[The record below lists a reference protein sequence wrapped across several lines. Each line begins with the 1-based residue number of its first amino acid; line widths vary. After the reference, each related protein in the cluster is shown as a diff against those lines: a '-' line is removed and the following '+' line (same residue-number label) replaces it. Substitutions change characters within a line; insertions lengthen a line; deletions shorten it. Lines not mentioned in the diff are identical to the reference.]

1 MTSNNATNRTRPK
14 LSTVLANTVATV
26 ATLSSYLAMVA
37 FARDVLD
44 MSVFLA
50 YTTAGVFEMMLFTVA
65 ILARERAQAGK
76 PYGTF
81 MLLTVVFATAAGAF
95 AGWEE
100 IYAGHPWQ
108 AAAFRLLVAWSA
120 AAAWHFE
127 FLGLKE
133 LSTGI
138 SWRAARI
145 NRRMQAVQEATEA
158 LFRARDLGKTKTI
171 KKRESAYIRAVS
183 RARRMVTPDEMRALT
198 EAQQDSADA
207 LVSHLAFTRS
217 GHERINAAFEGRG
230 VQVPRVERRATVR
243 TVTPNAP
250 TVPTVAPVA
259 SVAVPTNATETED
272 APEPAVTAASAETS
286 RTSIAAT
293 VARETGEG
301 RLCYGCGKP
310 LPASATARARYCVE
324 YDENG
329 RRSQRCKNLFNSGR
343 GYRAKA
349 GVSEPA
355 FA

>member
-65 ILARERAQAGK
+65 ILARERAQEGK

-81 MLLTVVFATAAGAF
+81 MLLTVLFATAAGAF

-158 LFRARDLGKTKTI
+158 LFRARDIGKTNVI
-171 KKRESAYIRAVS
+171 KKREKAYIRAVS
-183 RARRMVTPDEMRALT
+183 RARHLVTPDEMRALT

-230 VQVPRVERRATVR
+230 IQAPRVERRATVR
-243 TVTPNAP
+243 TVATNAV
-250 TVPTVAPVA
+250 TVASVAPVA
-259 SVAVPTNATETED
+259 SVASLTNETENED
-272 APEPAVTAASAETS
+272 APAPAVTAARAETP
-286 RTSIAAT
+286 RTSVAAT
-293 VARETGEG
+293 VARDSGQG

-310 LPASATARARYCVE
+310 LPASATARARYCIE
-324 YDENG
+324 YDESG
-329 RRSQRCKNLFNSGR
+329 RRSQRCKNLYNSGR

-349 GVSEPA
+349 DVSEPA

>member
-1 MTSNNATNRTRPK
+1 MTSNNATQRNRPK
-14 LSTVLANTVATV
+14 LSSVLANTVATV

-37 FARDVLD
+37 FARDVLE
-44 MSVFLA
+44 MSAFLA

-65 ILARERAQAGK
+65 ILARERAEAGK

-145 NRRMQAVQEATEA
+145 NRRMQTVQEATEA
-158 LFRARDLGKTKTI
+158 LFRARDLGKTNVI
-171 KKRESAYIRAVS
+171 KKREAAYIRAVS
-183 RARRMVTPDEMRALT
+183 RARHLVTPDEMRALT

-207 LVSHLAFTRS
+207 LVSHLTFTRS

-230 VQVPRVERRATVR
+230 VQVPRVERRATLR

-250 TVPTVAPVA
+250 TVPTVALPA
-259 SVAVPTNATETED
+259 KENGTED
-272 APEPAVTAASAETS
+272 APAPAVAAANADTPRTAV
-286 RTSIAAT
+286 AAT
-293 VARETGEG
+293 VTREAGEG
-301 RLCYGCGKP
+301 RLCDGCGKP

-329 RRSQRCKNLFNSGR
+329 RRLQRCKNLFNSGR
-343 GYRAKA
+343 GYRAKD

>member
-1 MTSNNATNRTRPK
+1 MTSNNTTQRNRPK
-14 LSTVLANTVATV
+14 LSSVLANTVATV
-26 ATLSSYLAMVA
+26 ATLSSYIAMVN
-37 FARDVLD
+37 FATHVLE
-44 MSVFLA
+44 MNPIYA
-50 YTTAGVFEMMLFTVA
+50 YATAGVFEMMLFTVA
-65 ILARERAQAGK
+65 ILARERAKDDK
-76 PYGTF
+76 PYGMF
-81 MLLTVVFATAAGAF
+81 MLLTVVFATAAGCF

-100 IYAGHPWQ
+100 IYVGHPWG
-108 AAAFRLLVAWSA
+108 AAVFRLMVAWSA

-145 NRRMQAVQEATEA
+145 NRRMQKVQEATEA
-158 LFRARDLGKTKTI
+158 LFRARDLGKTNVI
-171 KKRESAYIRAVS
+171 KKREKAYIRAVS
-183 RARRMVTPDEMRALT
+183 RARRMVTPEEMRALT

-250 TVPTVAPVA
+250 TVPTVAPVESTA
-259 SVAVPTNATETED
+259 NATETEV
-272 APEPAVTAASAETS
+272 APEPAVTAASAAEKP
-286 RTSIAAT
+286 RTSVAAT
-293 VARETGEG
+293 VTRDTGSG
-301 RLCYGCGKP
+301 RLCDGCGKP

-324 YDENG
+324 YDESG
-329 RRSQRCKNLFNSGR
+329 RRSQRCKNLFNAGR
-343 GYRAKA
+343 GYRMKA
-349 GVSEPA
+349 TASEPA

>member
-1 MTSNNATNRTRPK
+1 MTSNNGTQRNRPK
-14 LSTVLANTVATV
+14 LSTVLANSVATV
-26 ATLSSYLAMVA
+26 ATLSSYIAMVN
-37 FARDVLD
+37 FATHVLE
-44 MSVFLA
+44 MSPIYA
-50 YTTAGVFEMMLFTVA
+50 YATAGVFEMMLFTVA
-65 ILARERAQAGK
+65 ILARERAKDGK
-76 PYGTF
+76 PYGMF
-81 MLLTVVFATAAGAF
+81 MILTIVFATAAGCF

-100 IYAGHPWQ
+100 IYVGHPWG
-108 AAAFRLLVAWSA
+108 AAVFRLMVAWSA

-158 LFRARDLGKTKTI
+158 LFRARDIGKTSVI
-171 KKRESAYIRAVS
+171 KKREKAYIRAVS
-183 RARRMVTPDEMRALT
+183 RARHLVTPDEMRALT

-230 VQVPRVERRATVR
+230 VQVPRVERRATLR

-250 TVPTVAPVA
+250 TVPTVAPA
-259 SVAVPTNATETED
+259 ALPTNTTENED
-272 APEPAVTAASAETS
+272 APEPPVTTTSAETS

-293 VARETGEG
+293 VTRETGEG
-301 RLCYGCGKP
+301 RLCDGCGKP

-349 GVSEPA
+349 DVSEPS

>member
-1 MTSNNATNRTRPK
+1 MTSTNTTNTTRPK
-14 LSTVLANTVATV
+14 LSTILANTVATV

-158 LFRARDLGKTKTI
+158 LFRARDIGKTNVI
-171 KKRESAYIRAVS
+171 KKREKAYIRAVS
-183 RARRMVTPDEMRALT
+183 RARHLVTPEEMRALT

-230 VQVPRVERRATVR
+230 VQASRIERRATTTR
-243 TVTPNAP
+243 TVTA
-250 TVPTVAPVA
+250 
-259 SVAVPTNATETED
+259 D
-272 APEPAVTAASAETS
+272 
-286 RTSIAAT
+286 AAT
-293 VARETGEG
+293 VAVPSPSNAPQEVTEPASSAETPSTTVAATVTRESAQS
-301 RLCYGCGKP
+301 RLCDGCGKP
-310 LPASATARARYCVE
+310 LPASATARARYCIE
-324 YDENG
+324 YDEQG
-329 RRSQRCKNLFNSGR
+329 RRRQTCKNLYNSGR
-343 GYRAKA
+343 GYRPKP
-349 GVSEPA
+349 GVTREIGEPA

>member
-1 MTSNNATNRTRPK
+1 MTSNNATNGTRPK

-65 ILARERAQAGK
+65 ILARERAQEGK

-81 MLLTVVFATAAGAF
+81 MLLTVLFATAAGAF

-158 LFRARDLGKTKTI
+158 LFRARDIGKTNVI
-171 KKRESAYIRAVS
+171 KKREKAYIRAVS
-183 RARRMVTPDEMRALT
+183 RARHLVTPDEMRALT

-230 VQVPRVERRATVR
+230 VQVPRVERRATLR

-250 TVPTVAPVA
+250 TVPTVAPA
-259 SVAVPTNATETED
+259 ALPTNTTENED
-272 APEPAVTAASAETS
+272 APEPPVTTTSAETS
-286 RTSIAAT
+286 RTTIAAT
-293 VARETGEG
+293 VTRETGEG
-301 RLCYGCGKP
+301 RLCDGCGKP

-329 RRSQRCKNLFNSGR
+329 RRSQRCKNLYNSGR

-349 GVSEPA
+349 DVSEPS